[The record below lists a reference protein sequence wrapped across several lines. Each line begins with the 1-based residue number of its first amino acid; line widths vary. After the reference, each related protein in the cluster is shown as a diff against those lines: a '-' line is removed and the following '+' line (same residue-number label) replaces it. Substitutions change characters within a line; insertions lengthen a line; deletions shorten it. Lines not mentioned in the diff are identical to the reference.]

1 MNRAVFR
8 QLSLSSPLLRLR
20 AFRAPLYSTGRAS
33 GAHEPTAADA
43 SNTPASEPSTCTPK
57 DDVKDSDKYKE
68 LHHSY
73 LMVLAD
79 MENLRVRTRREV
91 EAASNH
97 SITRFAKDLL
107 PVLDVLELALN
118 NSKTSGSVSENEFA
132 KALSDLR
139 EGVDLTRNE
148 LISVFR
154 RHGIEAIEA
163 EAGDSFDP
171 NHHMAIFQA
180 PKTEASVANRIV
192 AVQKKG
198 YRIKDRILRH
208 THVGVST

>member
-1 MNRAVFR
+1 
-8 QLSLSSPLLRLR
+8 
-20 AFRAPLYSTGRAS
+20 
-33 GAHEPTAADA
+33 
-43 SNTPASEPSTCTPK
+43 
-57 DDVKDSDKYKE
+57 
-68 LHHSY
+68 
-73 LMVLAD
+73 MVLAD